1 MVDVPDPKPVS
12 ASATWVVKRMRPAD
26 ANVAGNVHGGVVLQ
40 LCDEAAA
47 TCAMRHAR
55 RRVVTVRISEV
66 TFPAPVGV
74 GELLR
79 LKTSVNAVFGSSM
92 EIGVRV
98 ESEVLETGEITH
110 TTSAYFIMVAIGE
123 NGRPE
128 RVSQLV
134 LDTPDAE
141 RRQHEA
147 QARRD
152 RDRDRAKS

>member
-12 ASATWVVKRMRPAD
+12 ASSTWVVKRMRPMD
-26 ANVAGNVHGGVVLQ
+26 ANVAGSVHGGVVLQ

-92 EIGVRV
+92 EVGVRV

-110 TTSAYFIMVAIGE
+110 TTSAYFIMVAMGDD
-123 NGRPE
+123 GKPE
-128 RVSQLV
+128 RVPQLE
-134 LDTPDAE
+134 LDTPEAE
-141 RRQHEA
+141 RRQREA
-147 QARRD
+147 HARRD
-152 RDRDRAKS
+152 HDRARS